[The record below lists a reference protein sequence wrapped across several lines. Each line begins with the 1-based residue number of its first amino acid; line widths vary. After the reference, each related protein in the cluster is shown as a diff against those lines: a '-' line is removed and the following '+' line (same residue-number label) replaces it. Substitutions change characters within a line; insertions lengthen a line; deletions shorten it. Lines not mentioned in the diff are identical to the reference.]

1 MPLAAAMPLMSKII
15 IDIKDAQ
22 EDAIGWLLNSTEAKS
37 LKFSDVMGMA
47 IPQSNYVFK
56 GDTARANI
64 ILTAFDPTKRPVIYI
79 DPVKWDGE
87 DTTALDYEGL
97 GLEPLDLDS
106 VGQGLMAMS
115 TRGMSLGQYQYKG
128 VINYQGPEG
137 EMLSEQFKTPT
148 FTIAEPSLVVSPTKM
163 NVFYRNLENP
173 VRISVAGIANDKLNV
188 RISGSHRIRRQS
200 DGSFIVQPANNSDR
214 EAIISVNAEMPDG
227 STMNLGSNTF
237 RVKDVPD
244 PVAMWSG
251 MKSSDGSISVSQV
264 LGFNPLGAE
273 MDKFDFDLKTSV
285 KSFTLKVTKDGT
297 YLEEKSNSYNLTSD
311 MVEILRSARRGM
323 TIYFE
328 DIVVNMPG
336 GELRKINGLTLKVLN

>member
-1 MPLAAAMPLMSKII
+1 
-15 IDIKDAQ
+15 
-22 EDAIGWLLNSTEAKS
+22 
-37 LKFSDVMGMA
+37 
-47 IPQSNYVFK
+47 
-56 GDTARANI
+56 
-64 ILTAFDPTKRPVIYI
+64 
-79 DPVKWDGE
+79 
-87 DTTALDYEGL
+87 
-97 GLEPLDLDS
+97 
-106 VGQGLMAMS
+106 MS

-200 DGSFIVQPANNSDR
+200 DGSFIVQPANNLDK

-237 RVKDVPD
+237 RVKDIPD

-251 MKSSDGSISVSQV
+251 IKSSNGSISVREIA
-264 LGFNPLGAE
+264 GFNPLVAKME
-273 MDKFDFDLKTSV
+273 NFDFELRPSV

-297 YLEEKSNSYNLTSD
+297 YLEEKSNSFDFTPD
-311 MVEILRSARRGM
+311 MKELLNSPKRGM

-328 DIVVNMPG
+328 DIVVSMPG
-336 GELRKINGLTLKVLN
+336 GEKRKIAGLTLKVKN